1 MKQAFIRALF
11 ASALLGLLLLEA
23 SPVEAQDETAQ
34 PAATEQTEETAAE
47 ERAAQFVGVTG
58 PEAESVPGGPLLLAA
73 YAVVW
78 VLLFLFLFRMRGLQ
92 RQTATELERLAAE
105 VRATEGG

>member
-1 MKQAFIRALF
+1 MKQAFARALF
-11 ASALLGLLLLEA
+11 ASAVLGLLLLEA
-23 SPVEAQDETAQ
+23 APVGAQDEAGE
-34 PAATEQTEETAAE
+34 PAAPRAEETAAE

>member
-1 MKQAFIRALF
+1 MRVLVT
-11 ASALLGLLLLEA
+11 SAVFGLLLCA
-23 SPVEAQDETAQ
+23 AAPIAAQDEGEP
-34 PAATEQTEETAAE
+34 PAAEPAEETAAE

-58 PEAESVPGGPLLLAA
+58 PEAESIPGGALLLGA

-78 VLLFLFLFRMRGLQ
+78 VLLFLYLFRMRGLQ
-92 RQTATELERLAAE
+92 RQTASELERLAAE

>member
-1 MKQAFIRALF
+1 MKGTFMRAVATPIVFAFMLSSA
-11 ASALLGLLLLEA
+11 ASAFAQGEA
-23 SPVEAQDETAQ
+23 PPSSA
-34 PAATEQTEETAAE
+34 EQAEETAAE

-58 PEAESVPGGPLLLAA
+58 PEAESIPGGPLLLGA

-92 RQTATELERLAAE
+92 RQTAEELERLAAE
-105 VRATEGG
+105 VRATEGS